1 MIRNR
6 YTYRSCPDN
15 EEGRLGLQARSRPAA
30 AVRSG
35 EWKLIEYFE
44 DGALELY
51 NLADDV
57 GESKNVALTLPDKT
71 RELHEKMKEW
81 RRSLQ
86 APVPTR
92 ANPEYDPRK

>member
-1 MIRNR
+1 M
-6 YTYRSCPDN
+6 
-15 EEGRLGLQARSRPAA
+15 
-30 AVRSG
+30 
-35 EWKLIEYFE
+35 
-44 DGALELY
+44 ELY
-51 NLADDV
+51 HLADDV

-71 RELHEKMKEW
+71 RELHEMMKEW